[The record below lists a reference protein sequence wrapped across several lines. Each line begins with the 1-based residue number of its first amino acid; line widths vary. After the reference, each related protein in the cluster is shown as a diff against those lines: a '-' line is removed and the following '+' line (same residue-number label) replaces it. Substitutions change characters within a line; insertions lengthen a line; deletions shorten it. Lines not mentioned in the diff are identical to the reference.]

1 MNREAA
7 ALGVPVYTTYGGRL
21 GGVDEEL
28 IREGRL
34 VPLTDPRALD
44 LRKRDAA
51 TGERVR
57 RDPQRD
63 ARPAALGDCLAARS
77 RAPRAP
83 PSP

>member
-34 VPLTDPRALD
+34 KPLTDPRALD
-44 LRKRDAA
+44 LHKRDS

-57 RDPQRD
+57 RDPHELLGLLLS
-63 ARPAALGDCLAARS
+63 ALER
-77 RAPRAP
+77 
-83 PSP
+83 